1 MNVYKLNSL
10 QWSLGLL
17 GIILIFVYHL
27 KCPYN
32 VGLMSIIAQN
42 GQYKSGVKQDET
54 EECGPHFIIHWCR
67 KSVRGKRQCVI

>member
-1 MNVYKLNSL
+1 MNVYKLNIL

-27 KCPYN
+27 KCSYS

-42 GQYKSGVKQDET
+42 GQYKSEVK
-54 EECGPHFIIHWCR
+54 
-67 KSVRGKRQCVI
+67 